1 MILLI
6 ATGLLREARIMAG
19 PGMTIV
25 AGGGDGERLEVALER
40 ALAVKIPHLILSSGL
55 AGALDPNLVAGN
67 VVMDA
72 EPGLLAVL
80 AEALPDAHRGSILG
94 RDAPIASASEKSAL
108 RAATGATAVDME
120 SHIAARVAARHHIPF
135 AAIRVIS
142 DAAGQTLPPAALV
155 GMRPDG
161 GIAIGA
167 VLRALALN
175 PGQLP
180 ALLRTARDAGR
191 GISALARVHHALR
204 RAGIGVGDPG

>member
-1 MILLI
+1 MTLLI

-19 PGMTIV
+19 PGVTII
-25 AGGGDGERLEVALER
+25 AGGGDGERLEAALER
-40 ALAVKIPHLILSSGL
+40 ALAAKMPDLILSSGL
-55 AGALDPNLVAGN
+55 AGALDPALIVGD
-67 VVMDA
+67 VVLDS
-72 EPGLLAVL
+72 EPSLLAVL
-80 AEALPDAHRGSILG
+80 ARALPDARSGRILG
-94 RDAPIASASEKSAL
+94 RDMPIASISHKSAL
-108 RAATGATAVDME
+108 HAATNAMAVDME
-120 SHIAARVAARHHIPF
+120 SHIAARVAARHHVPF

-142 DAAGQTLPPAALV
+142 DSAGQALPPVALV
-155 GMRPDG
+155 GMRRDG

-191 GISALARVHHALR
+191 GFSALARVHHALR